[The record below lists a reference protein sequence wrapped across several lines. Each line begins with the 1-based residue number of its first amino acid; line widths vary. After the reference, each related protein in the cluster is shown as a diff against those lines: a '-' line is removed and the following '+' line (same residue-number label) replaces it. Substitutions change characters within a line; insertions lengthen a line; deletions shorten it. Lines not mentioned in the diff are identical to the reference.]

1 MRTLEVHEKGWPQFC
16 RKIEEFCRGAMISIE
31 IHDAQGAKTAIAQ
44 DVPLRALGLV
54 DEKSSCNT
62 NLVIEAGLP
71 DQKPIRHVVIEPI
84 HIRLRNGNG
93 GDRYNRLQISAE
105 NGTTTVDLHPVLN
118 QELLKGLGLVA

>member
-31 IHDAQGAKTAIAQ
+31 IQDSQGAKTAIAQ
-44 DVPLRALGLV
+44 DLPLRALGLV

-105 NGTTTVDLHPVLN
+105 NGTTTVDLHPGLN
-118 QELLKGLGLVA
+118 QELLKGLDLVA